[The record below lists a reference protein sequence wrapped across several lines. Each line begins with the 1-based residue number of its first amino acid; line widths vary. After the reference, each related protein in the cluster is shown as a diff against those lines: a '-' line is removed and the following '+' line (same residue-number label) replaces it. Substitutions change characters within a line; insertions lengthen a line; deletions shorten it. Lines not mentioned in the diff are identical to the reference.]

1 MGMMDKV
8 SNNTV
13 LYILKVTESID
24 LINSHHKEEKRVIT
38 YRDTSCWSFHNTYI
52 NHDAAHLKLT

>member
-24 LINSHHKEEKRVIT
+24 LINSYHKEEKLIII
-38 YRDTSCWSFHNTYI
+38 YIDSSC
-52 NHDAAHLKLT
+52 

>member
-24 LINSHHKEEKRVIT
+24 LINSHHKEEKLIII
-38 YRDTSCWSFHNTYI
+38 YIDTSC
-52 NHDAAHLKLT
+52 

>member
-13 LYILKVTESID
+13 FYILKVTKSID
-24 LINSHHKEEKRVIT
+24 LINSHHKEEKLVII
-38 YRDTSCWSFHNTYI
+38 YIDTSCWSFHNTYI
-52 NHDAAHLKLT
+52 NHDAVHRKLT